1 MDDKNIDVKE
11 KVNFIV
17 AKFTICFNILQLYP
31 MTPIEPPLFFFRRPT
46 HDYLAYTFLKHALMF

>member
-17 AKFTICFNILQLYP
+17 AKFTICFIKH
-31 MTPIEPPLFFFRRPT
+31 IAVVS
-46 HDYLAYTFLKHALMF
+46 HDAH